1 MYSTMRPQHKAQD
14 CGTGASLSLR
24 RQCWASDRCCYEYD
38 SHVSGLWASQGQ
50 WVAGACQRLSC
61 KRRLSRT
68 TYLCLQRC
76 GKSVPCPPVRL
87 ICIFCACLV
96 PYELVA
102 LTHTLTTALIL
113 THTHTHICC
122 NYCTYE
128 ILPPSRSL
136 LLLLLFF
143 TNFFGNSPLACG
155 KPPTEKAIIVEW
167 TAPTTRHFSSLPPDP
182 IPIPIPFQSGWP
194 IPCRWLAL
202 LCPALLCSGR
212 AIISEM
218 FWLALAFMLIYWLLR
233 FCDKSVLLTWCDF
246 ASLVPST
253 LVLIFPL
260 PCSCSTSSGT
270 VVRPRCCGFKLPESF
285 ISSNLVL
292 YLLDAA
298 KV

>member
-1 MYSTMRPQHKAQD
+1 MYSTMRLQHKAQD
-14 CGTGASLSLR
+14 CSTAASLSLR

-50 WVAGACQRLSC
+50 WVVAGKGLRGECQRLSC

-102 LTHTLTTALIL
+102 LTHTLTTAVILAHIL
-113 THTHTHICC
+113 THMLQLLHLWNSAAVSLFVVVAFIFYELFWQFSAGLRQATHSKG
-122 NYCTYE
+122 NYRWMNSAHYTP
-128 ILPPSRSL
+128 LHFPLTPSH
-136 LLLLLFF
+136 
-143 TNFFGNSPLACG
+143 PKVVA
-155 KPPTEKAIIVEW
+155 
-167 TAPTTRHFSSLPPDP
+167 SSLAA
-182 IPIPIPFQSGWP
+182 GWR
-194 IPCRWLAL
+194 CS
-202 LCPALLCSGR
+202 ALLCSGR

-246 ASLVPST
+246 ASLVPSS
-253 LVLIFPL
+253 LLLIFPL
-260 PCSCSTSSGT
+260 PNTLPPPPGT

-298 KV
+298 KL

>member
-113 THTHTHICC
+113 THTHTHMLQLLHLWNSTAVSLFVVVAFVFYELFWQFPAGLRQATHRKG
-122 NYCTYE
+122 NYRWMNSAHYTP
-128 ILPPSRSL
+128 LLFPPSRPHPHPHPIPKWLAHPLPLAGAALPCSALLWAGHNFWNVLTCTRLYADLLAVAVLWQICFAHLMWFCLPRALHSCAYLPSPL
-136 LLLLLFF
+136 LLLHLFWH
-143 TNFFGNSPLACG
+143 S
-155 KPPTEKAIIVEW
+155 
-167 TAPTTRHFSSLPPDP
+167 RSS
-182 IPIPIPFQSGWP
+182 
-194 IPCRWLAL
+194 AL
-202 LCPALLCSGR
+202 LRL
-212 AIISEM
+212 
-218 FWLALAFMLIYWLLR
+218 
-233 FCDKSVLLTWCDF
+233 
-246 ASLVPST
+246 
-253 LVLIFPL
+253 
-260 PCSCSTSSGT
+260 
-270 VVRPRCCGFKLPESF
+270 
-285 ISSNLVL
+285 
-292 YLLDAA
+292 
-298 KV
+298 

>member
-113 THTHTHICC
+113 THTHT
-122 NYCTYE
+122 Y
-128 ILPPSRSL
+128 
-136 LLLLLFF
+136 
-143 TNFFGNSPLACG
+143 A
-155 KPPTEKAIIVEW
+155 AIIALMKFYRRLALCCCCFCFLR
-167 TAPTTRHFSSLPPDP
+167 TFLA
-182 IPIPIPFQSGWP
+182 IP
-194 IPCRWLAL
+194 RWLAASHPQKRQL
-202 LCPALLCSGR
+202 SLNEQSPLHATSLPSLPTPSPSPSHSKVVGPSLAAGWRCSALLCS
-212 AIISEM
+212 
-218 FWLALAFMLIYWLLR
+218 ALGG
-233 FCDKSVLLTWCDF
+233 
-246 ASLVPST
+246 P
-253 LVLIFPL
+253 
-260 PCSCSTSSGT
+260 
-270 VVRPRCCGFKLPESF
+270 
-285 ISSNLVL
+285 
-292 YLLDAA
+292 
-298 KV
+298 